1 MMRINAFRVR
11 LFVLTSVLILVPVLV
26 FGIVLF
32 TSTQNTLK
40 ENASRNIQ
48 NTLES
53 NFKNI
58 ESKLAVMDGA
68 STSLQIAL
76 AKLPKIVD
84 PTLDVSGADLFEVMQ
99 YPATVHSSLIVDTYS
114 IGGFNH
120 FYLYIPSRS
129 ILLVSRM
136 SAFNGIN
143 PNVLDSHF
151 LPRYKWGV
159 STPYENVISNPT
171 VGATIKEKNISKN
184 FYMED
189 NEGNEIILTTNVKE
203 QYINQLLVS
212 GLQINPTYA
221 VIMDRHGNLISSMTD
236 EEIGQSLPQYR
247 DILAALDGQDSGSH
261 ELAIDGKTYLLN
273 WTYSQGNEW
282 YYVIAT
288 DAGSVVEGI
297 SSVFNIML
305 VISLCL
311 LVLSFGIT
319 LLLTYSTVHPLREL
333 SRAMTEIKNGNFNVK
348 LMEKPNAEFQGI
360 YSGFNE
366 MAGEISTLMRDV
378 SEEQNRK
385 TIATIQMLQTE
396 INPHMLYNSLESLYS
411 IAKINHQEEISNLVM
426 ALSRFFRIAL
436 SGGKHSVPF
445 REAFDLAKQYVTVQN
460 IRLNYK
466 ILFSYDIPE
475 SIYDLS
481 VPKFLLQPVI
491 ENSIL
496 HGFQN
501 KRGEW
506 RISISVKE
514 DEGWVTLVVRD
525 NGIGIHDGTLE
536 RLNRRVE
543 NFNFEDNT
551 IGKGYALRNLN
562 YQIKLKFGEESGIRL
577 NSVYGEYTEVVI
589 RLNLAGRKTT
599 RG

>member
-1 MMRINAFRVR
+1 MA
-11 LFVLTSVLILVPVLV
+11 
-26 FGIVLF
+26 
-32 TSTQNTLK
+32 
-40 ENASRNIQ
+40 
-48 NTLES
+48 
-53 NFKNI
+53 NFNNI
-58 ESKLAVMDGA
+58 ESKLDVMDGA

-76 AKLPKIVD
+76 AKIPEIID
-84 PTLDVSGADLFEVMQ
+84 PHLDVTESELFEATQ
-99 YPATVHSSLIVDTYS
+99 SPATVHSSLIVDTYS

-120 FYLYIPSRS
+120 FYLYLPSRS

-136 SAFNGIN
+136 STFSNVN
-143 PNVLDSHF
+143 SNVLDCHF

-159 STPYENVISNPT
+159 STPYEHMISNPT
-171 VGATIKEKNISKN
+171 VGETIKEKNISKN

-189 NEGNEIILTTNVKE
+189 NDSNELILTTNVKE

-212 GLQINPTYA
+212 GLQITPSYA
-221 VIMDRHGNLISSMTD
+221 VIMDKHGNLISSMSD

-247 DILAALDGQDSGSH
+247 HMLAAIGDGYEPENH
-261 ELAIDGKTYLLN
+261 EISIGGKSYLFN
-273 WTYSQGNEW
+273 WIYSQGNEW
-282 YYVIAT
+282 YYIIST
-288 DAGSVVEGI
+288 DADSIVEGI
-297 SSVFNIML
+297 APIFNTML
-305 VISLCL
+305 IISLCL
-311 LVLSFGIT
+311 LVLSVGIT
-319 LLLTYSTVHPLREL
+319 LLLTHSMSHPLKQV
-333 SRAMTEIKNGNFNVK
+333 SMAMTEIKNGNFDVK
-348 LMEKPNAEFQGI
+348 LTEKPNAEFESI

-366 MAGEISTLMRDV
+366 MAGEISSLINDV

-445 REAFDLAKQYVTVQN
+445 REAFELANQYVTVQN

-466 ILFSYDIPE
+466 ISFTYNIPD

-506 RISISVKE
+506 RINISVHEE
-514 DEGWVTLVVRD
+514 DNWIIIIVRD
-525 NGIGIHDGTLE
+525 NGIGIHDATLD
-536 RLNRRVE
+536 RLNRRME
-543 NFNFEDNT
+543 DFNFEDNT
-551 IGKGYALRNLN
+551 SAKGYALRNLN
-562 YQIKLKFGEESGIRL
+562 YQIKLKFGESSGISL
-577 NSVYGEYTEVVI
+577 NSVYGEYTEAVI
-589 RLNLAGRKTT
+589 RLNLAHCKPMRV
-599 RG
+599 

>member
-1 MMRINAFRVR
+1 MRINAFRVR
-11 LFVLTSVLILVPVLV
+11 LFVLTSVSILVPVLI
-26 FGIVLF
+26 FGIILF

-40 ENASRNIQ
+40 ETASSNIQ
-48 NTLES
+48 DTLES

-58 ESKLAVMDGA
+58 ESKLAVMEGA

-84 PTLDVSGADLFEVMQ
+84 PALNVTGAELFEVMQ

-129 ILLVSRM
+129 VLLVSRM
-136 SAFNGIN
+136 SAFSGIN
-143 PNVLDSHF
+143 PNVLDCHF
-151 LPRYKWGV
+151 LPKNKWGV

-171 VGATIKEKNISKN
+171 VGSTIKEKNISKN

-203 QYINQLLVS
+203 QYINQLLIS
-212 GLQINPTYA
+212 GLQIEPSYA
-221 VIMDRHGNLISSMTD
+221 VIMDRHGNLVSSMTN

-247 DILAALDGQDSGSH
+247 VILGVIDDHDSGNH
-261 ELAIDGKTYLLN
+261 ELSIDGKNYILN

-282 YYVIAT
+282 YYIIAT

-297 SSVFNIML
+297 SSIFNML
-305 VISLCL
+305 LIISVCL

-319 LLLTYSTVHPLREL
+319 LLLRYSTVQPLKQL
-333 SRAMTEIKNGNFNVK
+333 SSAMTEIKNGNFNVK

-411 IAKINHQEEISNLVM
+411 IAKINHQEEISSLVM

-445 REAFDLAKQYVTVQN
+445 REAFDLANQYVTVQN

-466 ILFSYDIPE
+466 ISFTYDIPD

-506 RISISVKE
+506 RINISVKE
-514 DEGWVTLVVRD
+514 EQDWIIMTVRD

-551 IGKGYALRNLN
+551 TGKGYALRNLN
-562 YQIKLKFGEESGIRL
+562 YQIKLKFGEGSGIRL
-577 NSVYGEYTEVVI
+577 NSIYGEYTEVVI
-589 RLNLAGRKTT
+589 RLNLAGCKPI